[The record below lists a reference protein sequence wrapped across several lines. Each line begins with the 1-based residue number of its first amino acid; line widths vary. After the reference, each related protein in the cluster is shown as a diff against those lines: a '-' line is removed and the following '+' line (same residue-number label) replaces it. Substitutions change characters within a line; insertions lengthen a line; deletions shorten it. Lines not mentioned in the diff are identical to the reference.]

1 MSVSKPYALDAIDT
15 AAKALCDAR
24 GRYATARHQDGLT
37 GSAFLWDVA
46 DTLYTDQRYI
56 DEREDL
62 RNEVVIVALSL
73 AASMAAGIG
82 GNREHDPKQAQPRED
97 V

>member
-1 MSVSKPYALDAIDT
+1 MGVSTPYALDAIDA

-46 DTLYTDQRYI
+46 DAHGTDQRYV

-82 GNREHDPKQAQPRED
+82 GKRD
-97 V
+97 